1 MADKNFE
8 QKVQQQMQDF
18 KLRPSDAVWQNVDAR
33 LRKDKRRRWFF
44 FLLTTS
50 MLIATGT
57 GLFYTQQQK
66 TTIAT
71 SNITDDKTQ
80 PSASIVNQKPVEV
93 TASTTAGSTI
103 ASNAKPTVNIKEE
116 KNNEASLSSNNK
128 IISKTPTTINQNQ
141 QAKVA
146 VVNSTSTKQLLQQKS
161 STSINLKIDEVV
173 NLPNV
178 QRNSEKPVPS
188 SVPASPVQ
196 QNEIV
201 LSPVVQPNS
210 TSQKLIM
217 IADSSSTEQPL
228 LHTKVITPPVV
239 SNTDS
244 AVATFPSAKSE
255 TKKRKWQTG
264 FQVNTGL
271 ADIKESLFPGG
282 KYKSFETNAFTNGN
296 SAGIPSNFISG
307 ITTNEYLVKN
317 SVNAGAGFIMR
328 KPIFKQSWFATGL
341 QYQFSSFVLSSRV
354 RRDTFSTVQNR
365 LVNDFIN
372 ESKQSFSLHYIQIPT
387 EIQWHIAK
395 TAKGNLMLG
404 NGLMHSFRFAG
415 TSARPLFADSSSG
428 SNFYQPI
435 LQLTPAYE
443 WKTKKGAMQ
452 LGWYFNYGLLP
463 VYQNADKNHWW
474 QTGLRFQYFFSQKKQ
489 ER

>member
-8 QKVQQQMQDF
+8 QKVHQQMQDF
-18 KLRPSDAVWQNVDAR
+18 KLHPSDAVWQNVDAR

-71 SNITDDKTQ
+71 FNKADEKTQ
-80 PSASIVNQKPVEV
+80 SAALTVNQTPEDV
-93 TASTTAGSTI
+93 TASTFPASTD
-103 ASNAKPTVNIKEE
+103 ASNAKPTVNSKEE
-116 KNNEASLSSNNK
+116 KNNEASLSLNDK
-128 IISKTPTTINQNQ
+128 LISKTPTTINQNQ
-141 QAKVA
+141 QVN
-146 VVNSTSTKQLLQQKS
+146 VTVNNSTSRKQFLQQQS
-161 STSINLKIDEVV
+161 SLKINVKGDAAA

-178 QRNSEKPVPS
+178 QTNSDKPVPS

-196 QNEIV
+196 QNEV
-201 LSPVVQPNS
+201 VSSSVVQITS
-210 TSQKLIM
+210 ISQKLVM
-217 IADSSSTEQPL
+217 IADSSSTQQRL
-228 LHTKVITPPVV
+228 FHTKVITPPVV

-282 KYKSFETNAFTNGN
+282 EYKSFETNAFTGGT
-296 SAGIPSNFISG
+296 SAGIPLNVITG

-317 SVNAGAGFIMR
+317 SVNAGAGLIIR

-341 QYQFSSFVLSSRV
+341 QYQFSSFVVNGRV
-354 RRDTFSTVQNR
+354 SRDTFSASQNR
-365 LVNDFIN
+365 LVNDFTN
-372 ESKQSFSLHYIQIPT
+372 ESKESFSSHYIQIPT
-387 EIQWHIAK
+387 GIQWHIAK
-395 TAKGNLMLG
+395 TTKGNLMLG
-404 NGLMHSFRFAG
+404 TGLMHSFRFTG
-415 TSARPLFADSSSG
+415 TSVKPLFADSSSG
-428 SNFYQPI
+428 ANFYQP
-435 LQLTPAYE
+435 LFQLTPAYE
-443 WKTKKGAMQ
+443 WKTKTGVMQ

-463 VYQNADKNHWW
+463 VYNGVSKNHWW
-474 QTGLRFQYFFSQKKQ
+474 QTGIGFQYFFSQKKQ
-489 ER
+489 KR